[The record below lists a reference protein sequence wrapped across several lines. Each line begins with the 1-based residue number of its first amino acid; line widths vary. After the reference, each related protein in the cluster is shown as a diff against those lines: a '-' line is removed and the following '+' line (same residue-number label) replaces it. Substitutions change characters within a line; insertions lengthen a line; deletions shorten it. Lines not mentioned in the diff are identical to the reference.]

1 MQTPKSPSGLKPMKS
16 NLKGSTPAAS
26 LSDIQLAK
34 PSAQSDNQ
42 FGPASPA
49 AAVTAAFQDPTN
61 PLASPRGLAASSP
74 RGLRSISMFAPDMS
88 RADSAASNLST
99 EPLQQG
105 PSSSGV
111 DDLAGMHAKAYMAKQ
126 RKSRGTS
133 FVDASGKSYNF
144 KG

>member
-1 MQTPKSPSGLKPMKS
+1 MHFSQHLTYAMQTPKLPSGLKPMKS

-26 LSDIQLAK
+26 LSE
-34 PSAQSDNQ
+34 NQ

-49 AAVTAAFQDPTN
+49 AAVPAAFQDPTN
-61 PLASPRGLAASSP
+61 PLASPKGLAASSP
-74 RGLRSISMFAPDMS
+74 RGLPSISMFAPDMS
-88 RADSAASNLST
+88 RADSAISNLST

-105 PSSSGV
+105 PSSSGA
-111 DDLAGMHAKAYMAKQ
+111 DDLAGMHAKAYMEKQ